1 MSKKINFTHRI
12 NKFEKVI
19 PDFIK
24 FSNMVGNFSV
34 TDLLTLI
41 KNIQKF
47 YLQLFYCNIA
57 PTNITSH
64 FVTKMKSIHF
74 LFIIQ
79 QSFKITKQ
87 IKNIYKEKHQFIS
100 KYMRCVSQV
109 TSN

>member
-34 TDLLTLI
+34 TDLLKLI

-64 FVTKMKSIHF
+64 FVTKMKYINF

-87 IKNIYKEKHQFIS
+87 IKHIQRKTSIHIKIHAV
-100 KYMRCVSQV
+100 CVSSHV
-109 TSN
+109 